1 VLGQMAWSHKYRGR
15 VFSIVKFYRTGHHSF
30 IKASRPCQDVSLR
43 RGMDRGESG
52 GHDMQL
58 HEYRAKLS
66 VIRSFAAS
74 AQCPHC
80 GDVMVAPVSSEFVE
94 GGEIRHHWEC
104 EACGQLS
111 STSIPLTSH

>member
-1 VLGQMAWSHKYRGR
+1 MAWSHKYRGR
-15 VFSIVKFYRTGHHSF
+15 VFSIVKFYRSGHHSF

-52 GHDMQL
+52 GRDMQL

-66 VIRSFAAS
+66 VNRSFVAP

-80 GDVMVAPVSSEFVE
+80 VYVMAAPVSSEFVE
-94 GGEIRHHWEC
+94 GAEIHHHCEC
-104 EACGQLS
+104 EASGQLS